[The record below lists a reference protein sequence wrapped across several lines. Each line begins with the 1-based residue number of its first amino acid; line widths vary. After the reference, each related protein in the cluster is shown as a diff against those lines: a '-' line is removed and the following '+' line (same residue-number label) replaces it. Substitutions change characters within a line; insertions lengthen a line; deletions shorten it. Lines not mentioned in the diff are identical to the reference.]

1 MLPLKRRERCCAA
14 CYRSRHSCL
23 MQGQNTK
30 RDIRVALVG
39 FGLGGSAFHGPFIA
53 TTPGMK
59 LATVVTSNEARGS
72 RARQDYPGVHV
83 ATTVDW
89 LWDHAADHD
98 LVVITTPNRVHASLA
113 MAALTAGLPVVIDKP
128 FARTASEARQVIQM
142 ARKKGL
148 LVIPYHNRR
157 WDSELLTLRRLMDE
171 GVLGRIS
178 RFEARLERW
187 RPELKGGWRELG
199 AVEEAGGLLYDLG
212 SHLIDQALAL
222 FGPVQ
227 SVYAELDRRRAG
239 AETDDDV
246 FLALTHA
253 NEVRSHLWTSSVA
266 AHQAPRMRVL
276 GERRAFVKQH
286 ADRQEAA
293 LRSGSRPI
301 GPDWGHEPPE
311 SWGIVTDGTHEEPA
325 RSEPG
330 AYQRFYSEL
339 RATLR
344 DGGPPPVMPE
354 EALAGLEIIEAAQ
367 RSAMGRTVVVLR
379 P

>member
-1 MLPLKRRERCCAA
+1 MP
-14 CYRSRHSCL
+14 
-23 MQGQNTK
+23 GQNAK

-39 FGLGGSAFHGPFIA
+39 FGLGGTSFHGPLIA
-53 TTPGMK
+53 TTPGMR

-72 RARQDYPGVHV
+72 RARRDYPGVHV
-83 ATTVDW
+83 ATTVQW

-98 LVVITTPNRVHASLA
+98 VVVITTPNRTHSSLA

-128 FARTASEARQVIQM
+128 FARTTSEARKVVQM
-142 ARKKGL
+142 ARDKGL
-148 LVIPYHNRR
+148 PVVPYHNRR

-199 AVEEAGGLLYDLG
+199 AMEEAGGLLYDLG
-212 SHLIDQALAL
+212 SHLIDQALTL

-227 SVYAELDRRRAG
+227 SVYAELDRRRAR

-246 FLALTHA
+246 FLALTHT
-253 NEVRSHLWTSSVA
+253 NGVRSHLWTSSVA
-266 AHQAPRMRVL
+266 AHHAPRMRVL
-276 GERRAFVKQH
+276 GERGAFVKQH
-286 ADRQEAA
+286 ADPQEAA
-293 LRSGSRPI
+293 LRSGLRPS
-301 GPDWGHEPPE
+301 GPDWGQEAPE
-311 SWGIVTDGTHEEPA
+311 SWGIVTDGTHEEPV

-330 AYQRFYSEL
+330 AYQRFYGEL
-339 RATLR
+339 LATLR
-344 DGGPPPVMPE
+344 DGAPPPVPAE
-354 EALAGLEIIEAAQ
+354 DALAGLDIIEAAQ
-367 RSAMGRTVVVLR
+367 RSAKQRTVVVLS